1 MIEQFYNLRPEVLA
15 LDRKALEL
23 CRAQFAH
30 VEEIRDYNQL
40 KMLRAF
46 TDCGVEARHFWGSSG
61 YGVWD
66 DSRNKLEEVFA
77 RCMGAEAAL
86 VRPQFMSGTH
96 TLTVALFG
104 LLRTGDT
111 LLAATG
117 RPYDTLEGVIGIG
130 EAGKGCGTLRE
141 YGVHYD
147 ECPLLPDFT
156 PDYDLIA
163 EKAKTATVVHIQRS
177 RGYTQRN
184 AFDLDTIQKVADTAR
199 KANPNAV
206 IFVDNCYGEFT
217 QIREP
222 VAVGADLMAGS
233 FIKNPGGGITPT
245 GGYIAGRRDLV
256 EKCSH
261 RFTAPGIG
269 GDLGCTQDSLRDTFL
284 GFYYAPGVVCEA
296 LKTAIYAQCLLELV
310 GVHPVPRYTADHND
324 IVTCFDSGSAAAL
337 TGFCA
342 GIQHNS
348 PVDSFASPEPADE
361 PGYTDKV
368 VMASGSFTEGSTI
381 EISCDG
387 PLRAPY
393 TCYLQGGVNFTAGR
407 ACLAPTA
414 HYKNK
419 NAPAHHQTMRG
430 SVCYRLSMLHKVAD
444 KRLQQIITVNA
455 ADDGAGILVG
465 CDVGRILRQDVA
477 YELIDGVVALLLQ
490 RTVDLQ
496 HRLLDFHIT
505 VITDREYGGRFRDRH
520 INSPLYWILL
530 ALLYSISVKFA
541 SGKPRNFI
549 QKSKFYKHPCLKLLL
564 LFGRGC
570 AIIQENC
577 PQRRNTL

>member
-1 MIEQFYNLRPEVLA
+1 MIEQFYDLKPEVLA

-23 CRAQFAH
+23 CREQFAKL
-30 VEEIRDYNQL
+30 EEIRDYNQL

-46 TDCGVEARHFWGSSG
+46 TDCGVEARHFLGSTG

-66 DSRNKLEEVFA
+66 DSRNKLEEVFS
-77 RCMGAEAAL
+77 RCMGAEDAL

-141 YGVHYD
+141 YGVNYD
-147 ECPLLPDFT
+147 EVPLLPDNT
-156 PDYDLIA
+156 PDYAAIA
-163 EKAKTATVVHIQRS
+163 EHAKTATVVHIQRS
-177 RGYTQRN
+177 RGYCQRN
-184 AFDLDTIQKVADTAR
+184 AFDLATIQKVADTAR
-199 KANPNAV
+199 AANPNVV

-217 QIREP
+217 QKQEP
-222 VAVGADLMAGS
+222 LAAGADIIAGS

-245 GGYIAGRRDLV
+245 GGYIAGRADLV
-256 EKCSH
+256 EKISH

-269 GDLGCTQDSLRDTFL
+269 KELGCTQDSLRGLFL

-296 LKTAIYAQCLLELV
+296 LKTAVYAQCLLEQV
-310 GVHPVPRYTADHND
+310 GVKPVPRYNEDHND

-337 TGFCA
+337 QGFCA
-342 GIQHNS
+342 GIQSCS
-348 PVDSFASPEPADE
+348 PVDSLVNPEPADE
-361 PGYTDKV
+361 PGYTDQV

-407 ACLAPTA
+407 AAVL
-414 HYKNK
+414 
-419 NAPAHHQTMRG
+419 NA
-430 SVCYRLSMLHKVAD
+430 V
-444 KRLQQIITVNA
+444 
-455 ADDGAGILVG
+455 
-465 CDVGRILRQDVA
+465 
-477 YELIDGVVALLLQ
+477 
-490 RTVDLQ
+490 
-496 HRLLDFHIT
+496 
-505 VITDREYGGRFRDRH
+505 
-520 INSPLYWILL
+520 
-530 ALLYSISVKFA
+530 
-541 SGKPRNFI
+541 
-549 QKSKFYKHPCLKLLL
+549 QKAF
-564 LFGRGC
+564 F
-570 AIIQENC
+570 
-577 PQRRNTL
+577 

>member
-1 MIEQFYNLRPEVLA
+1 MIEQFYDLRPEVLA
-15 LDRKALEL
+15 LDRKALSL
-23 CRAQFAH
+23 CREQFAH

-46 TDCGVEARHFWGSSG
+46 TDSGVEARHFWGSSG

-141 YGVHYD
+141 YGVKYD

-184 AFDLDTIQKVADTAR
+184 AFDLATIQKVADIAR
-199 KANPNAV
+199 KANPKAV

-217 QIREP
+217 QTAEP
-222 VAVGADLMAGS
+222 VAFGADIMAGS

-256 EKCSH
+256 E
-261 RFTAPGIG
+261 
-269 GDLGCTQDSLRDTFL
+269 
-284 GFYYAPGVVCEA
+284 
-296 LKTAIYAQCLLELV
+296 
-310 GVHPVPRYTADHND
+310 
-324 IVTCFDSGSAAAL
+324 SAA
-337 TGFCA
+337 T
-342 GIQHNS
+342 
-348 PVDSFASPEPADE
+348 ASPRPASAAIWAARRTACGI
-361 PGYTDKV
+361 PSS
-368 VMASGSFTEGSTI
+368 ASTT
-381 EISCDG
+381 
-387 PLRAPY
+387 PRA
-393 TCYLQGGVNFTAGR
+393 
-407 ACLAPTA
+407 
-414 HYKNK
+414 
-419 NAPAHHQTMRG
+419 
-430 SVCYRLSMLHKVAD
+430 LSA
-444 KRLQQIITVNA
+444 
-455 ADDGAGILVG
+455 
-465 CDVGRILRQDVA
+465 
-477 YELIDGVVALLLQ
+477 
-490 RTVDLQ
+490 
-496 HRLLDFHIT
+496 
-505 VITDREYGGRFRDRH
+505 
-520 INSPLYWILL
+520 
-530 ALLYSISVKFA
+530 
-541 SGKPRNFI
+541 
-549 QKSKFYKHPCLKLLL
+549 
-564 LFGRGC
+564 
-570 AIIQENC
+570 
-577 PQRRNTL
+577 RR

>member
-1 MIEQFYNLRPEVLA
+1 MIEQFYDLRPEVLA
-15 LDRKALEL
+15 LDRKALDL
-23 CRAQFAH
+23 CREQFAH

-141 YGVHYD
+141 YGVKYD

-184 AFDLDTIQKVADTAR
+184 AFDLATIQKVADTAR

-217 QIREP
+217 QTAEP
-222 VAVGADLMAGS
+222 RLRRR
-233 FIKNPGGGITPT
+233 
-245 GGYIAGRRDLV
+245 YYGRQLHQEPRAAA
-256 EKCSH
+256 SPPPAA
-261 RFTAPGIG
+261 T
-269 GDLGCTQDSLRDTFL
+269 LR
-284 GFYYAPGVVCEA
+284 AA
-296 LKTAIYAQCLLELV
+296 AIWWK
-310 GVHPVPRYTADHND
+310 
-324 IVTCFDSGSAAAL
+324 SAA
-337 TGFCA
+337 T
-342 GIQHNS
+342 
-348 PVDSFASPEPADE
+348 ASPRPASAAIWAARRTACGI
-361 PGYTDKV
+361 PSS
-368 VMASGSFTEGSTI
+368 ASTT
-381 EISCDG
+381 
-387 PLRAPY
+387 PRA
-393 TCYLQGGVNFTAGR
+393 
-407 ACLAPTA
+407 
-414 HYKNK
+414 
-419 NAPAHHQTMRG
+419 
-430 SVCYRLSMLHKVAD
+430 LSA
-444 KRLQQIITVNA
+444 
-455 ADDGAGILVG
+455 
-465 CDVGRILRQDVA
+465 
-477 YELIDGVVALLLQ
+477 
-490 RTVDLQ
+490 
-496 HRLLDFHIT
+496 
-505 VITDREYGGRFRDRH
+505 
-520 INSPLYWILL
+520 
-530 ALLYSISVKFA
+530 
-541 SGKPRNFI
+541 
-549 QKSKFYKHPCLKLLL
+549 
-564 LFGRGC
+564 
-570 AIIQENC
+570 
-577 PQRRNTL
+577 RR

>member
-1 MIEQFYNLRPEVLA
+1 MIEQFYDLRPEVLA
-15 LDRKALEL
+15 LDRKALDL

-130 EAGKGCGTLRE
+130 NAGKGCGTLRE
-141 YGVHYD
+141 FGVNYD

-184 AFDLDTIQKVADTAR
+184 AFDLATIQKVADTAR
-199 KANPNAV
+199 RANPNAV

-217 QIREP
+217 QTAEP
-222 VAVGADLMAGS
+222 VSFGADIMAGS

-269 GDLGCTQDSLRDTFL
+269 GDLGCTQDSLRPLLRQFIEMLYQGEYVRHRDL
-284 GFYYAPGVVCEA
+284 SYYASHLCITPHYLSEIC
-296 LKTAIYAQCLLELV
+296 KKV
-310 GVHPVPRYTADHND
+310 G
-324 IVTCFDSGSAAAL
+324 G
-337 TGFCA
+337 
-342 GIQHNS
+342 
-348 PVDSFASPEPADE
+348 EPA
-361 PGYTDKV
+361 
-368 VMASGSFTEGSTI
+368 S
-381 EISCDG
+381 
-387 PLRAPY
+387 
-393 TCYLQGGVNFTAGR
+393 
-407 ACLAPTA
+407 
-414 HYKNK
+414 
-419 NAPAHHQTMRG
+419 
-430 SVCYRLSMLHKVAD
+430 
-444 KRLQQIITVNA
+444 
-455 ADDGAGILVG
+455 
-465 CDVGRILRQDVA
+465 
-477 YELIDGVVALLLQ
+477 
-490 RTVDLQ
+490 
-496 HRLLDFHIT
+496 
-505 VITDREYGGRFRDRH
+505 
-520 INSPLYWILL
+520 YWIDRFTLHEVIRCL
-530 ALLYSISVKFA
+530 NRKELPLTEIVERMNFSSLSYFSRYVQKRIGVSPSEYRSNRTSEIIEDSQMYSISF
-541 SGKPRNFI
+541 
-549 QKSKFYKHPCLKLLL
+549 
-564 LFGRGC
+564 
-570 AIIQENC
+570 
-577 PQRRNTL
+577 